1 MCISVCV
8 LLRLVAEL
16 GETWPYVVTRQPSL
30 LVSVWLWWG
39 YGPSFDLIHV
49 LIPCLSVALHM
60 ARCCWG
66 VTETLQ
72 LTVPSGLNC
81 HFNKSEDC
89 ERGRRIN
96 TSKQTKRSEVTSITY
111 FWRLVYHD
119 YICVHASLC
128 VCVCVQEY
136 VCAFVCLCVYLLTRN
151 CLWGESSV

>member
-8 LLRLVAEL
+8 LLRLMAEL

-66 VTETLQ
+66 VTETLE
-72 LTVPSGLNC
+72 LTAPSSLNC
-81 HFNKSEDC
+81 HFNKSEDR

-128 VCVCVQEY
+128 VCVQEY